1 ELLHNVTAHH
11 ASPLRATRGAATWS
25 NRGDAKGMP
34 QMATLRVVPSG
45 TPTRLSVLNARTRRV
60 ARSAAWRA
68 PALLRS
74 LWTEAFPTRPF
85 DGPPGTPSPIAKAAA
100 LREPAVL
107 SEVTEAVSKTKI
119 AG

>member
-1 ELLHNVTAHH
+1 
-11 ASPLRATRGAATWS
+11 
-25 NRGDAKGMP
+25 
-34 QMATLRVVPSG
+34 MATLRVVPSG

-68 PALLRS
+68 LAILR
-74 LWTEAFPTRPF
+74 TEAFPTRPF